1 MILIAESGSTKT
13 DWVLLGS
20 KQEGFQTSGLNPYF
34 ISPDNVVTEL
44 QPHIHKL
51 SKVSHIYFYGTGITD
66 SSKGEII
73 GAGLIK
79 ALGYQPEINT
89 YSDVVAAAKSLFGN
103 HTGIAC
109 ILGTGS
115 NSCYWNGRLIA
126 HQVPPLGF
134 WLGDEGSGGYLGK
147 SLILAY
153 LHKELPEDLRKDFDQ
168 KYGRKDRLEI
178 LNHAYNES
186 KPNRYFAQ
194 YSKFIGENISHPFC
208 DTLVSNSFRLFFEK
222 YLLKYPQIQTQPIG
236 AVGSV
241 AVIYK
246 DILNKVAGEFNLNI
260 TKTVKKPIDELIKY
274 HSEES

>member
-20 KQEGFQTSGLNPYF
+20 KQESFHTSGLNPYF
-34 ISPDNVVTEL
+34 ITPDNVVAEL

-51 SKVSHIYFYGTGITD
+51 SEVSSIYFYGTGITD

-73 GAGLIK
+73 STGLIK
-79 ALGYQPEINT
+79 ALGYQPKIYT
-89 YSDVVAAAKSLFGN
+89 YSDVVAAAKALFGN
-103 HTGIAC
+103 NNGIAC

-115 NSCYWNGRLIA
+115 NSCFWDGTAIA

-134 WLGDEGSGGYLGK
+134 WLGDEGSGGHIGK

-153 LHKELPEDLRKDFDQ
+153 LHKELPDNLREGFDK
-168 KYGRKDRLEI
+168 KYGKKDRLEI

-194 YSKFIGENISHPFC
+194 FSKFVGDHINHPFC
-208 DTLVSNSFRLFFEK
+208 ESLVSDSFRLFFEK
-222 YLLKYPQIQTQPIG
+222 YLLKYPQIQNHVIG

-241 AVIYK
+241 AVIYEG
-246 DILNKVAGEFNLNI
+246 ILNKVAAEFNLKV
-260 TKTVKKPIDELIKY
+260 TKTVKKPIEELIKY